1 MQKIAYRKIQK
12 ILNGENIS
20 WKKDS
25 FVKSFTKG
33 VSGDLKFNWYL
44 SLMVSY
50 PAKFLLET
58 FPFLSIEKKIQSIL
72 IKH

>member
-44 SLMVSY
+44 SLMESY
-50 PAKFLLET
+50 PDK
-58 FPFLSIEKKIQSIL
+58 PF
-72 IKH
+72 